1 MTLEGPSQKEVD
13 EAIEYIRELRSDPAR
28 FDRWVDGVAQGSLR
42 GRGKSCGRRSKAS
55 KMR

>member
-28 FDRWVDGVAQGSLR
+28 FDRWVDGVAQGPLR
-42 GRGKSCGRRSKAS
+42 GRGKSCGRRS
-55 KMR
+55 RHRR